1 MNIKKLKFLEKL
13 LTKYNHDEVYF
24 SYEKEELNPKI
35 GEVAIS
41 VKDDCYHIYT
51 NKGEAKYEEYN
62 FKDEEMVLLYIA
74 CLFKEDKNLYKEITN
89 FIDDKENQTLMTD
102 FYELTMAQTYF
113 NEGKKDE
120 KVYFDIF
127 FRKNPFK
134 SGYTMSGGL
143 DETIKY
149 IENFRFT
156 ESDIEYLQSLGK
168 FNDEFLD
175 YLKDLEFKGDIYGIP
190 DGTAVFPN
198 EPVLTVETDIITAQ
212 ILETALLANF
222 NHGSLVT
229 TAAKRIT
236 SEANNNGKPIP
247 VMEFGARRA
256 RGIDSAIEASKNAY
270 IGGCCGTSN
279 TKAGKKYGIPVLG
292 TMAHSLVTESENEYE
307 AFLGYAKSNP
317 DNCIFLVDTYDTIKS
332 GIPNAIRVANEYLK
346 PNGFPFKGIRIDSGD
361 LAYLSKEARKMLDE
375 AGYHEAT
382 ICLSNGLNEHSIRDL
397 LKQGAVIDSIGAGDN
412 IAAPNERI
420 GGVYKLVA
428 VEKDDKANPRIKVS
442 NDSIKTINPGSKRVY
457 RFYDKETGYALGDVI
472 TLAEEEIE
480 KNRYTLVHPVETWKK
495 TELKNYEVRPLLVPI
510 FKNGE
515 LVYNDPTLKEK
526 QTYCQKEF
534 ETLYPEV
541 RRISKPAEYYVD
553 LSEKLRKLKN
563 ELIKYHQEEVTKE
576 AHQFIKKM

>member
-1 MNIKKLKFLEKL
+1 MNTKKLKFLEKIL
-13 LTKYNHDEVYF
+13 NKHNIPGVYI
-24 SYEKEELNPKI
+24 SYD
-35 GEVAIS
+35 G
-41 VKDDCYHIYT
+41 
-51 NKGEAKYEEYN
+51 EEYKPGLGDIIICVKQDHYHVYTSDRAAKFDVYN
-62 FKDEEMVLLYIA
+62 FYDEEMILCYIA
-74 CLFKEDKNLYKEITN
+74 CLFREEKDFYNEIMDFLN
-89 FIDDKENQTLMTD
+89 DKENQTLMTD

-127 FRKNPFK
+127 FRKNPFEG
-134 SGYTMSGGL
+134 GYTMSGGL

-149 IENFRFT
+149 IENFRFS
-156 ESDIEYLQSLGK
+156 ERDIEYLKSLGK

-175 YLKDLEFKGDIYGIP
+175 YLTDLEFKGDIYGIP

-236 SEANNNGKPIP
+236 HEANNNGKPIP

-279 TKAGKKYGIPVLG
+279 TKAGKLYDIPVLG
-292 TMAHSLVTESENEYE
+292 TMAHSLVTESTDEYE

-317 DNCIFLVDTYDTIKS
+317 DNCIFLVDTYDTLKS

-375 AGYHEAT
+375 AGYPEAT
-382 ICLSNGLNEHSIRDL
+382 ICLSNGLNEYSISEL

-428 VEKDDKANPRIKVS
+428 VEKDGKPEPRIKVS

-472 TLAEEEIE
+472 TLAEEKIAED
-480 KNRYTLVHPVETWKK
+480 RYTLVHPVETWKK

-515 LVYNDPTLKEK
+515 LVYNDPALKEK
-526 QTYCQKEF
+526 QAYCEQEF
-534 ETLYPEV
+534 KTLYPEV
-541 RRISKPAEYYVD
+541 TRLTKPAEYYVD
-553 LSEKLRKLKN
+553 LSDKLRELKN
-563 ELIKYHQEEVTKE
+563 ELIKLHQREAEENAYQK
-576 AHQFIKKM
+576 IKR